1 MNTLTVL
8 SPPSPVEA
16 MRQTGAARSSASQ
29 QDPALDGSSKTPS
42 EKAARIGIER
52 AAPLGWLLGPGL
64 ALLYWSVLSYT
75 GFLDPR
81 ILPAPWTALETGWD
95 LVRSGRLQDNLAIS
109 AWRAVQGLLLGSGV
123 GIVMALLSGLSLLGG
138 YVIDGLVQLKRG
150 VPVLALIPFMV
161 LWFGI
166 GESMKVGVIAVTVFV
181 PIYLHTHSA
190 LRAID
195 IRHVE
200 LAETL
205 SLSRLQFVRHV
216 VLPGALPGLLLGLRF
231 GVTASWLALV
241 VVEQL
246 NATSGIGYMITL
258 ARNYAQTDVMLVGLI
273 VYALLGLGSDA
284 VVRFVQ
290 ARALGWRRT
299 LGS

>member
-1 MNTLTVL
+1 VNSLTAIDANAGSAL
-8 SPPSPVEA
+8 TAPPPAV
-16 MRQTGAARSSASQ
+16 TARPETPRRAVPSSA
-29 QDPALDGSSKTPS
+29 GSGRRLGL
-42 EKAARIGIER
+42 EKASRF
-52 AAPLGWLLGPGL
+52 GWALGPFL
-64 ALLYWSVLSYT
+64 LVLYWSVLSYT

-81 ILPAPWTALETGWD
+81 TLPAPWVAVDTAVD
-95 LVRSGRLQDNLAIS
+95 LIRTGRLQDNLAIS
-109 AWRAVQGLLLGSGV
+109 AWRAFQGLLLGSGV
-123 GIVMALLSGLSLLGG
+123 GLVLALLSGLSLLGG
-138 YVIDGLVQLKRG
+138 YVIDGVVQLKRG
-150 VPVLALIPFMV
+150 VPVLALIPFMI

-166 GESMKVGVIAVTVFV
+166 GEVMKVSVIAVTVFV
-181 PIYLHTHSA
+181 PIYVHTHNA

-195 IRHVE
+195 IKQVE

-205 SLSRLQFVRHV
+205 GLTHLEFIRHV

-246 NATSGIGYMITL
+246 NASSGIGYMVTL

-284 VVRFVQ
+284 LVRLVQ
-290 ARALGWRRT
+290 GRALRWRRT
-299 LGS
+299 LAA

>member
-1 MNTLTVL
+1 MNAPLLGITDFDRALQTRRVASPEPLTG
-8 SPPSPVEA
+8 PSPV
-16 MRQTGAARSSASQ
+16 RRRLGLGPPTRW
-29 QDPALDGSSKTPS
+29 
-42 EKAARIGIER
+42 
-52 AAPLGWLLGPGL
+52 GWLLGP
-64 ALLYWSVLSYT
+64 ALFVLYWTVLSVT
-75 GFLDPR
+75 GWLDPR
-81 ILPAPWTALETGWD
+81 IMPAPWVAVEAGIELI
-95 LVRSGRLQDNLAIS
+95 RSGRLQDNLAIS
-109 AWRAVQGLLLGSGV
+109 AWRAAQGLAFGITAGV
-123 GIVMALLSGLSLLGG
+123 VLALLSGLSLLGG

-166 GESMKVGVIAVTVFV
+166 GEAMKVTAIAVTVFV
-181 PIYLHTHSA
+181 PIYIHTHSA

-195 IRHVE
+195 LKQVE

-205 SLSRLQFVRHV
+205 GLSRVAFIRHIV
-216 VLPGALPGLLLGLRF
+216 FPGALPGLLLGLRF
-231 GVTASWLALV
+231 GVTAAWLALV

-258 ARNYAQTDVMLVGLI
+258 ARNYAQTDVMLVGLV

-284 VVRFVQ
+284 AV
-290 ARALGWRRT
+290 RALQRRALSWRRT

>member
-1 MNTLTVL
+1 MNAPILGIADIDRPLQPWRITAPE
-8 SPPSPVEA
+8 PP
-16 MRQTGAARSSASQ
+16 
-29 QDPALDGSSKTPS
+29 LGSSPLRRRLGLAPS
-42 EKAARIGIER
+42 ATW
-52 AAPLGWLLGPGL
+52 GWLLGP
-64 ALLYWSVLSYT
+64 ALFVLYWTVLSLT
-75 GFLDPR
+75 GWLDPR
-81 ILPAPWTALETGWD
+81 ILPAPWVAVETGVE
-95 LVRSGRLQDNLAIS
+95 LVRSGRLQDNLLIS
-109 AWRAVQGLLLGSGV
+109 AWRAAQGLFFGV
-123 GIVMALLSGLSLLGG
+123 TAGVVLALLSGLSLLGG

-166 GESMKVGVIAVTVFV
+166 GEAMKVTAIAVTVFV
-181 PIYLHTHSA
+181 PIYIHTHSA

-195 IRHVE
+195 LKQVE

-205 SLSRLQFVRHV
+205 GLGRGAFIRHIV
-216 VLPGALPGLLLGLRF
+216 FPGALPGLLLGLRF
-231 GVTASWLALV
+231 GVTAAWLALV

-258 ARNYAQTDVMLVGLI
+258 ARNYAQTDVMLVGLV

-284 VVRFVQ
+284 TV
-290 ARALGWRRT
+290 RALQRRALSWRRT

>member
-1 MNTLTVL
+1 MNAPYFSRSAVQTTEFVL
-8 SPPSPVEA
+8 SGAPGKLPPLDPPVQA
-16 MRQTGAARSSASQ
+16 GPPHGTRLGLDKPAR
-29 QDPALDGSSKTPS
+29 
-42 EKAARIGIER
+42 
-52 AAPLGWLLGPGL
+52 LGWTLGPL
-64 ALLYWSVLSYT
+64 LLLLYWGVLSHT

-81 ILPAPWTALETGWD
+81 ILPAPWSAAETAVELA
-95 LVRSGRLQDNLAIS
+95 RSGRLEEHLAIS
-109 AWRAVQGLLLGSGV
+109 AWRAMQGLAIGV
-123 GIVMALLSGLSLLGG
+123 GVGVVLALASGLTLLGG

-161 LWFGI
+161 LWFGV
-166 GESMKVGVIAVTVFV
+166 GETMKISVIAITVFV
-181 PIYLHTHSA
+181 PIYIHTHSA

-195 IRHVE
+195 LKHVE

-205 SLSRLQFVRHV
+205 GLGRAAFIRHV

-258 ARNYAQTDVMLVGLI
+258 ARSYAQTDVMLVGLVI
-273 VYALLGLGSDA
+273 YALLGLTSDI
-284 VVRFVQ
+284 VVR
-290 ARALGWRRT
+290 ALQTRLLRWRRT
-299 LGS
+299 LGA